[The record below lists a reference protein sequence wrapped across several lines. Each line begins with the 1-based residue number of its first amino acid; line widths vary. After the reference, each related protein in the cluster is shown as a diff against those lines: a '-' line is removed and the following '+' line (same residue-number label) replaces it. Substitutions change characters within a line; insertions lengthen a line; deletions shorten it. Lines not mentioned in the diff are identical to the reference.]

1 MTRTAKCTTSQ
12 GKPLTF
18 EGVRASGEVH
28 GRMLEMRLEQRF
40 RNPEDQNVEVNYTFP
55 LPWGAVLMGIDV
67 TLNDQKLHGVVTA
80 KQQAREQYEEALSE
94 GNTSILVSRN
104 RDQSYTLELGNL
116 LAGELC
122 TIVLRYAQLL
132 QPEQGSLRLML
143 PTTIAPRY
151 GDDVRDGH
159 FEPHAA
165 PVISTVAE
173 YPFDIQLKFHGA
185 LAQAR
190 VSSPSH
196 ALASQHVD
204 GAVSVRLALHSWLDR
219 DFVVVLNDLAQTSMG
234 ISAVDQVEPGITT
247 VLASFSPVLPAS
259 PAVPLALKVLVDCS
273 GSMNGDSIEAA
284 RRALVKI
291 VEGLTPQD
299 RFSLS
304 RFGSS
309 VEHRS
314 KALWAGARP
323 AKAAAMQWVEN
334 LKADLGGTE
343 MTRALKSTMALP
355 HSQSCDL
362 LLVTD
367 GEIHGIDEVLA
378 AATSARHRIFVVGIG
393 ASPAETHLRR
403 LASATG
409 GACEFVAPGEAVEP
423 AVLRMF
429 HRLRSPS
436 VTGIRIDWPF
446 KSNLIEASSVPSS
459 IFDGDTVTVFGR
471 LQVESVRLLEA
482 PIRLLGKYNGRQEE
496 AVLAELTFGPIEDQ
510 ANTMARLWANSRCEA
525 LADLGDS
532 VEEEAVGVLA
542 ERYQLVTEHT
552 HFLLVLERASK
563 EKPEEMPEL
572 RQVGSMMAA
581 GWGGV
586 GKVHSQHKEVGTGDV
601 LFSLAAPSYEN
612 LSTPSVWRTNRTQA
626 AAPRSALGR
635 DGYEIPAFLQKIED
649 VSTSEER
656 LPFEIRANPE
666 WWAKSSASDTRHL
679 AQSAGNATPE
689 GWNHGYQGLT
699 PAGLREFLRIT
710 KKTHWPKSYGWMVAL
725 GLGREVADWLEFVVG
740 RGSSEA
746 VVVKTFLDL
755 VLQITFAEA
764 QDPLA
769 AEPLTHAD
777 SSIRETTS
785 ESDDL
790 AHALAQ
796 ALARTHPRRWPE
808 EVVHFAE
815 ATFTV

>member
-1 MTRTAKCTTSQ
+1 MTRTAKCTTAQ

-18 EGVRASGEVH
+18 EGMRASGEVH

-40 RNPEDQNVEVNYTFP
+40 RNPEGQNVEVNYTFP

-67 TLNDQKLHGVVTA
+67 TLNGQKLHGVVTA

-151 GDDVRDGH
+151 GDAARDGH

-173 YPFDIQLKFHGA
+173 YPFDIQLTFHGT

-247 VLASFSPVLPAS
+247 VLASFSPVLDAS
-259 PAVPLALKVLVDCS
+259 QTLPLTLKVLVDCS

-284 RRALVKI
+284 RRALANFVD
-291 VEGLTPQD
+291 GLTPQD

-304 RFGSS
+304 RFGST

-314 KALWAGARP
+314 KALWAGAPP
-323 AKAAAMQWVEN
+323 AKAAAKQWVDR
-334 LKADLGGTE
+334 LAADLGGTE
-343 MTRALKSTMALP
+343 MTQALKSTMALP
-355 HSQSCDL
+355 HSQACDL

-367 GEIHGIDEVLA
+367 GEIHGTDEVLA
-378 AATSARHRIFVVGIG
+378 AATSAGHRIFVVGIG
-393 ASPAETHLRR
+393 ASPAEAHLRR
-403 LASATG
+403 LATATG

-436 VTGIRIDWPF
+436 VTGIRIEWPEG
-446 KSNLIEASSVPSS
+446 STLIDASQLPSSV
-459 IFDGDTVTVFGR
+459 FDGDTVTVFGR
-471 LQVESVRLLEA
+471 VQADSGSVLDA
-482 PIRLLGKYNGRQEE
+482 PIRLQGKYKGKEE
-496 AVLAELTFGPIEDQ
+496 ESVLAELTCGPIEDP
-510 ANTMARLWANSRCEA
+510 ANTAARLWANSRCEA
-525 LADLGDS
+525 LSNVDDS
-532 VEEEAVGVLA
+532 VEGESIGVLA

-552 HFLLVLERASK
+552 HFLLVHERATDD
-563 EKPEEMPEL
+563 KPSDMPEL
-572 RQVGSMMAA
+572 RQVGNMMAA

-586 GKVHSQHKEVGTGDV
+586 GQVHSQLMD
-601 LFSLAAPSYEN
+601 LSSFDDRLSLAAPSYESM
-612 LSTPSVWRTNRTQA
+612 STPSVWRTNRTQA
-626 AAPRSALGR
+626 AAPPPALGM
-635 DGYEIPAFLQKIED
+635 DDYEVPAFLRKQED
-649 VSTSEER
+649 GSGSVE
-656 LPFEIRANPE
+656 LQPFESRTNPE
-666 WWAKSSASDTRHL
+666 WWAKSRASATGHL
-679 AQSAGNATPE
+679 AQSADNVTPE
-689 GWNHGYQGLT
+689 GWNHGYEGLT
-699 PAGLREFLRIT
+699 PAGLQEFLRVT
-710 KKTHWPKSYGWMVAL
+710 KKTHWPKSYGWLVAL

-740 RGSSEA
+740 RGCSEA
-746 VVVKTFLDL
+746 MVVTTFLDF
-755 VLQITFAEA
+755 VLQLTFAET
-764 QDPLA
+764 QDQFA
-769 AEPLTHAD
+769 AEPLAQPVQ
-777 SSIRETTS
+777 
-785 ESDDL
+785 ESVPALGDL
-790 AHALAQ
+790 AHELGQ
-796 ALARTHPRRWPE
+796 ALAGAHPRRWPDR
-808 EVVHFAE
+808 VVCFDEASFAE
-815 ATFTV
+815 